1 MIKIAVSKG
10 RIERDFCK
18 ILNKVGYDIEPIIN
32 KKRKLLIKLED
43 NIEMIFVKA
52 DDVGT
57 YLKYGSADIG
67 IVGNDV
73 LIEQGLTNYFELLDL
88 NIGKCKF
95 CLASNSSFNK
105 DSLDKVIATKY
116 PKITRQFF
124 NSKKEKV
131 KIVKLNGS
139 VELGPIVKIS
149 DAIVDIVE
157 TGDTL
162 RENGLEV
169 VEEICDI
176 STRLV
181 ANKSSLD
188 LKKNEIYSFVNRLEE
203 GIKC

>member
-95 CLASNSSFNK
+95 CLASNSSFDK

>member
-18 ILNKVGYDIEPIIN
+18 ILNKVGYDTDPIIN
-32 KKRKLLIKLED
+32 KKRKLLINLED

-52 DDVGT
+52 DDIGT
-57 YLKYGSADIG
+57 YLKYGGADIG
-67 IVGNDV
+67 IVGKDV
-73 LIEQGLTNYFELLDL
+73 LIEQDFSNYSELLDL

-95 CLASNSSFNK
+95 CLASNSNFKMETLN
-105 DSLDKVIATKY
+105 KVIATKY
-116 PKITRQFF
+116 PKITKKYFE
-124 NSKKEKV
+124 SKNESV
-131 KIVKLNGS
+131 TIIKLNGS
-139 VELGPIVKIS
+139 VELGPIVKMS

-162 RENGLEV
+162 RENGLQV

-181 ANKSSLD
+181 ANKESLD
-188 LKKNEIYSFVNRLEE
+188 LKRNEIYSFVGRLKE
-203 GIKC
+203 GIRC

>member
-18 ILNKVGYDIEPIIN
+18 ILNKVGYDIDPIIN

-67 IVGNDV
+67 IVGNDI

-95 CLASNSSFNK
+95 CLASNSSFKK